1 MTAEILKRMVRELEK
16 QKMETVGDLLYA
28 QGEPIYTPPPPN
40 LFLPEPVM
48 AALGNGRQLRI
59 LYLGEDGETE
69 RTITPLYPSEHRGV
83 GYLVADCHLRHDR
96 RTFRLDRIFSAELI

>member
-1 MTAEILKRMVRELEK
+1 V
-16 QKMETVGDLLYA
+16 
-28 QGEPIYTPPPPN
+28 
-40 LFLPEPVM
+40 

-59 LYLGEDGETE
+59 LYLSESGETE

-83 GYLVADCHLRHDR
+83 GYLVAYCHLRQEQ